1 MKTKNYALLRSEIL
15 ETGRKPLYTDLLTTT
30 EWRDKREK
38 ILLRDN
44 LKCTE
49 CLVHGS
55 IIKNKTAYRLK
66 SDEELLNSKVEL
78 DKAYDEFV
86 IMIQSMSPVNSP
98 ILKIPKIDV
107 DPLIIDLEPNFLHV
121 HHTYYINNHLPWDY
135 DDESLITL
143 CSDCHQTLH
152 NENNIPVYED
162 KFLSQNLNY
171 SKCIRCSGSGYISKY
186 HYYLN
191 GICFGCNGSKYEE
204 LIGYQYE

>member
-1 MKTKNYALLRSEIL
+1 MKTKNYALLRSEVL
-15 ETGRKPLYTDLLTTT
+15 ETGRKLLYADLLITT

-44 LKCTE
+44 LKCTQ

-66 SDEELLNSKVEL
+66 SEEELLNSSVEH
-78 DKAYDEFV
+78 DKAYNKHV
-86 IMIQSMSPVNSP
+86 IIIQSMCPVDTP
-98 ILKIPKIDV
+98 IPRKPKV

-135 DDESLITL
+135 DDKSLITL

-152 NENNIPVYED
+152 NETEIPVYED

-171 SKCIRCSGSGYISKY
+171 NKCIRCSGSGYISKY
-186 HYYLN
+186 HYYLS
-191 GICFGCNGSKYEE
+191 GICFACNGSKYEE

>member
-1 MKTKNYALLRSEIL
+1 MKTKNYAQLRSEIL
-15 ETGRKPLYTDLLTTT
+15 ESGGKPLYADLLLTT

-44 LKCTE
+44 LKCTQ

-55 IIKNKTAYRLK
+55 IIKNKTAYRMK
-66 SDEELLNSKVEL
+66 SEEELLSTSVEH
-78 DKAYDEFV
+78 DKAYDECV
-86 IMIQSMSPVNSP
+86 IIIQSMFPVDTP
-98 ILKIPKIDV
+98 IPKKPKV
-107 DPLIIDLEPNFLHV
+107 DPLIIDVEPNFLHV
-121 HHTYYINNHLPWDY
+121 HHTYYINHHLPWEY

-152 NENNIPVYED
+152 NENNVPVYED

-171 SKCIRCSGSGYISKY
+171 RKCIRCSGSGYVSKY
-186 HYYLN
+186 HYYIN

-204 LIGYQYE
+204 LIGYQYK